1 MKYRELIKFDPINEV
16 VKFERLDEEDYRK
29 SLVRNFVFSETY
41 EKTIIP
47 ELCRNL
53 DYTASYETFGLQIV
67 GNYGTGKS
75 HLMSLFSL
83 IAEDAEL
90 LSLVQN
96 DSVRQVLGNI
106 AGKYKVIRFELGS
119 DDELWKLVCYQI
131 DKALK
136 EWGVVYSILED
147 NKPDSYSD
155 KLGRMLAYFEA
166 AFPEKGLMIVV
177 DEMLSYLKGRSGSD
191 KLNRDLSVLQALGQ
205 MSDRS
210 KFRMVFGVQELI
222 YNAPEFAFASDMLN
236 KVNDRF
242 RQIQITKQDVQ
253 FVVQQRLLHKEE
265 PQKTIIR
272 QHLMQFTEFFTD
284 MHAHFDEYVNL
295 FPVHPSYFENFQQ
308 IKIGKSQRGA
318 QDAFSEVWRN
328 DG

>member
-1 MKYRELIKFDPINEV
+1 MQYRELIQFDPINEV
-16 VKFERLDEEDYRK
+16 VKFERLDNADYRK
-29 SLVRNFVFSETY
+29 SLVRNFVFSGAY

-90 LSLVQN
+90 LPLVQN
-96 DSVRQVLGNI
+96 DSVQQVLGNI

-131 DKALK
+131 DKALS
-136 EWGVVYSILED
+136 EWRINYSILND
-147 NKPDSYSD
+147 NTPDQYSD
-155 KLGRMLAYFEA
+155 KLRRMLAHFEQ
-166 AFPEKGLMIVV
+166 AFPDKGLMIVI
-177 DEMLSYLKGRSGSD
+177 DEMLSYLKGRSGAD
-191 KLNRDLSVLQALGQ
+191 RINRDLAVLQALGQ
-205 MSDRS
+205 MSDHS

-222 YNAPEFAFASDMLN
+222 YNAPEFAFASNMLN

-253 FVVQQRLLHKEE
+253 FVVQQRLLRKDDNQKE
-265 PQKTIIR
+265 IIR
-272 QHLMQFTEFFTD
+272 KHLMKFTEFFSD
-284 MHAHFDEYVNL
+284 MHAHLNEYVNL
-295 FPVHPSYFENFQQ
+295 FPVNPSYFENFQQ
-308 IKIGKSQRGA
+308 IKIGKSQR
-318 QDAFSEVWRN
+318 EVLKTLSR
-328 DG
+328 